1 MDIKKLLCYNIVNNI
16 KCVYKNKC
24 MFAHNINEQ
33 LKEQNREF
41 IHNMIYVTN
50 DLSNINIKENKE
62 LFEELM
68 IFTKE
73 CKNCINKKCPGG
85 YNCKF
90 GVCVKELKICYNDLL
105 NGRCISPLN
114 EEIIDNKVIKRCQY
128 GIHLTEKNLIPYY
141 QRITCEINVLDYGIF
156 LFNNVNYYSKINT
169 ISVMLND
176 NTIKLI
182 KNLITKNK
190 INKNDVMKNIPCGDK
205 YNVNFLLN
213 DNKFL
218 SDNDDKN
225 LVSDNNVLDDDILKE
240 YQTEK
245 FNNSI
250 NTIDDYFWRYN
261 HINLKNNDDIEKI
274 EYDNNITTN
283 DSFSDK
289 NITDELILK
298 KKSCQTDINV
308 DDKIKNVIKIIEEFD
323 EPNDNKFNEFNER
336 IDKKNNFEL
345 RKSMIADID

>member
-1 MDIKKLLCYNIVNNI
+1 MEKYKKNNFKKLLCYNIVNNM

-33 LKEQNREF
+33 LKEPNREF
-41 IHNMIYVTN
+41 IHNMIYVAN

-73 CKNCINKKCPGG
+73 CKNCMNKKCPGG

-105 NGRCISPLN
+105 NGKCVSEL
-114 EEIIDNKVIKRCQY
+114 EEENVNGKIIKRCQF

-141 QRITCEINVLDYGIF
+141 QRITCEINMLDYGVF

-176 NTIKLI
+176 NTIKFI
-182 KNLITKNK
+182 KNLISKNK
-190 INKNDVMKNIPCGDK
+190 INKNEIVKNMICGDK
-205 YNVNFLLN
+205 YNVNFLLD
-213 DNKFL
+213 DNKFI
-218 SDNDDKN
+218 SDNNDKKTSN
-225 LVSDNNVLDDDILKE
+225 IDTNVLDDDILKE
-240 YQTEK
+240 YQIEK
-245 FNNSI
+245 FNSSI

-261 HINLKNNDDIEKI
+261 HTNSNLHNL
-274 EYDNNITTN
+274 
-283 DSFSDK
+283 DK
-289 NITDELILK
+289 NVSGEDYKNTDVSSDDECFDYINASAK
-298 KKSCQTDINV
+298 KKNIEENVNDINDV
-308 DDKIKNVIKIIEEFD
+308 NDVNNVNNKIKKVIAIMNEIDMCGE
-323 EPNDNKFNEFNER
+323 NKT
-336 IDKKNNFEL
+336 D
-345 RKSMIADID
+345 

>member
-1 MDIKKLLCYNIVNNI
+1 MDKKNNFKKLLCYNIVNNI

-24 MFAHNINEQ
+24 MFAHNIDEQ

-41 IHNMIYVTN
+41 IHDMIFVMN

-90 GVCVKELKICYNDLL
+90 GVCIKELKICYNDLL
-105 NGRCISPLN
+105 NGKCISPLK
-114 EEIIDNKVIKRCQY
+114 EEIINETNIKRCQF

-176 NTIKLI
+176 NTIKFI
-182 KNLITKNK
+182 KNLIQKNK
-190 INKNDVMKNIPCGDK
+190 INKNDIIKNMISGDK
-205 YNVNFLLN
+205 YNVNFLIS
-213 DNKFL
+213 DNKST
-218 SDNDDKN
+218 SDNDDK
-225 LVSDNNVLDDDILKE
+225 LLTIDNNILDDDILKE

-261 HINLKNNDDIEKI
+261 YINFKNSENIDKVDKQDFNNDSKKYENCVDICDEITSTQKENNNDTKADSNIDEKMR
-274 EYDNNITTN
+274 N
-283 DSFSDK
+283 F
-289 NITDELILK
+289 
-298 KKSCQTDINV
+298 
-308 DDKIKNVIKIIEEFD
+308 IKIIEEINFFDVNKLD
-323 EPNDNKFNEFNER
+323 EPKL
-336 IDKKNNFEL
+336 DK
-345 RKSMIADID
+345 